1 MSTLFPFLVFE
12 KTCSQVL
19 TLVNEEL
26 TGAGF
31 RTVQTFNLHTAR
43 LAHLECQCPHHG
55 TSDCSCQMVILLV
68 YGKQEDPATLIIHS
82 QDEKTGVSLSS
93 PVSEHA
99 TQNLGSAIRR
109 VLVSQISDA
118 FSPLERTHEH
128 RATL

>member
-19 TLVNEEL
+19 TLVNEKL

-31 RTVQTFNLHTAR
+31 RIVQTFNLQTAR

-55 TSDCSCQMVILLV
+55 TSDCNCQMVILLV

-82 QDEKTGVSLSS
+82 QDEKTGVSFSGPGS
-93 PVSEHA
+93 DHA

-109 VLVSQISDA
+109 VLVSQISHA
-118 FSPLERTHEH
+118 FTPQEAPHEH
-128 RATL
+128 RAAL